1 MTPKASSRPDRERGT
16 LTGKHVLLMMLAFFG
31 VVFTVNGIFL
41 TKAIGTYTGVV
52 SVEPYVKGLK
62 YNDRIAAG
70 ERQAALGWS
79 ERLEISRDG
88 RITLALT
95 DAEGRP
101 VASLVVKGGIG
112 RPSTS
117 RLDRAVTLTEIAPGT
132 YSAETTGKLDD
143 GTWLV
148 FLEARPDKGEGE
160 AVYRLRRR
168 VWLKP

>member
-1 MTPKASSRPDRERGT
+1 VTSKASTRPDRERGK
-16 LTGKHVLLMMLAFFG
+16 LTGTHVLLMMLAFFG

-70 ERQAALGWS
+70 DRQAALGWS
-79 ERLEISRDG
+79 ERLDISRDG
-88 RITLALT
+88 RIALVLA
-95 DAEGRP
+95 DADSRP
-101 VASLVVKGGIG
+101 VRNLVVKGGIG

-117 RLDRAVTLTEIAPGT
+117 RLDRTVALTETTPGT
-132 YSAETTGKLDD
+132 YATDAGKLDD

>member
-1 MTPKASSRPDRERGT
+1 VTSKAAPRPDGAPRT
-16 LTGKHVLLMMLAFFG
+16 LTGRHVLLMMLAFFG
-31 VVFTVNGIFL
+31 VIFTVNGIFL

-62 YNDRIAAG
+62 YNDRIEAG

-79 ERLEISRDG
+79 ERLDISREG
-88 RITLALT
+88 RIALVLA
-95 DAEGRP
+95 DADGRP
-101 VASLVVKGGIG
+101 VRSLVVKGGIG

-117 RLDRAVTLTEIAPGT
+117 RLDRAVALTETAPGT
-132 YSAETTGKLDD
+132 YSMDAGKLDE
-143 GTWLV
+143 GTWLI